1 MFSSAGKRCFT
12 IESLVAKENHLTT
25 EDPIR
30 PTALSYPNPTD
41 AFMNTYQG
49 PTGRSIYQNP
59 ELVFPE
65 AVNHHSLT
73 MNPHQLGGPHLQH
86 PHFFG
91 TQHRDPLN
99 FYPWV
104 LRNRFFGHR
113 FQGNDVSQDTLLLHG
128 PFARKPKRIRTAFS
142 PSQLLRLERAFE
154 KNHYVVG
161 AERKQLA
168 NSLNLSETQV
178 KVWFQNRRTKYKRQ
192 KLEEEGPDSQQ
203 KKKGNHHI
211 NRWRIA
217 TKQGSSEDIDVT
229 SED

>member
-1 MFSSAGKRCFT
+1 MFSATGKRCFT
-12 IESLVAKENHLTT
+12 IESLVAKENPLTP

-30 PTALSYPNPTD
+30 PTALSYSAPADSFLNG
-41 AFMNTYQG
+41 YQS
-49 PTGRSIYQNP
+49 PAGRALYPNP
-59 ELVFPE
+59 ELVFSE
-65 AVNHHSLT
+65 TVNHAPLSMH
-73 MNPHQLGGPHLQH
+73 PHPLGSTHLQH

-91 TQHRDPLN
+91 TQHREPLN

-168 NSLNLSETQV
+168 NSLSLSETQV

-192 KLEEEGPDSQQ
+192 KLEEEGPECTQ

-217 TKQGSSEDIDVT
+217 TKQTGSEDIDVM
-229 SED
+229 SDA

>member
-1 MFSSAGKRCFT
+1 MFSVAGKRGFT
-12 IESLVAKENHLTT
+12 IESLVAKESPLMG
-25 EDPIR
+25 EEPIR
-30 PTALSYPNPTD
+30 PTALSYTATTD
-41 AFMNTYQG
+41 SFLNA
-49 PTGRSIYQNP
+49 YQNP
-59 ELVFPE
+59 AGRALYPNPEVVFPE
-65 AVNHHSLT
+65 SVQHAPVSMH
-73 MNPHQLGGPHLQH
+73 PHQLGGAHLQH
-86 PHFFG
+86 PHFFS
-91 TQHRDPLN
+91 TQHREPLN

-113 FQGNDVSQDTLLLHG
+113 FQGNEVSHDSLLLHG

-142 PSQLLRLERAFE
+142 PSQLLRLERAFD

-168 NSLNLSETQV
+168 NSLSLSETQV

-192 KLEEEGPDSQQ
+192 KLEEEGPECTQ

-217 TKQGSSEDIDVT
+217 TKQAGSEDIDVT
-229 SED
+229 SDV

>member
-1 MFSSAGKRCFT
+1 MFSATGKRCFT
-12 IESLVAKENHLTT
+12 IESLVAKESPLTP

-30 PTALSYPNPTD
+30 PTALSYTAPADSFLNGYQNP
-41 AFMNTYQG
+41 A
-49 PTGRSIYQNP
+49 GRALYPNP
-59 ELVFPE
+59 ELVFSE
-65 AVNHHSLT
+65 TVNHAPLSMH
-73 MNPHQLGGPHLQH
+73 PHQLGSTHLQH

-91 TQHRDPLN
+91 TQHREPLN

-104 LRNRFFGHR
+104 IRNRFFGHR

-168 NSLNLSETQV
+168 NSLSLSETQV

-192 KLEEEGPDSQQ
+192 KLEEEGPESTQ

-217 TKQGSSEDIDVT
+217 TKQNGSEDIDVM
-229 SED
+229 SDA

>member
-12 IESLVAKENHLTT
+12 IESLVAKESPLTP
-25 EDPIR
+25 EEPIR
-30 PTALSYPNPTD
+30 PTALTYSNPTTD
-41 AFMNTYQG
+41 ALMNGYQAP
-49 PTGRSIYQNP
+49 PTRSLYQNP
-59 ELVFPE
+59 DLVFPE
-65 AVNHHSLT
+65 TVNHPSLAVA
-73 MNPHQLGGPHLQH
+73 PHQLGGSHLQH

-113 FQGNDVSQDTLLLHG
+113 FQGTDVSQDSLLLHG

-168 NSLNLSETQV
+168 NSLSLSETQV
-178 KVWFQNRRTKYKRQ
+178 KVWFQNRRMRWKKDNKLPNTKGRSKN
-192 KLEEEGPDSQQ
+192 KKTTDNNNNNDSV
-203 KKKGNHHI
+203 KTAI
-211 NRWRIA
+211 
-217 TKQGSSEDIDVT
+217 SV
-229 SED
+229 